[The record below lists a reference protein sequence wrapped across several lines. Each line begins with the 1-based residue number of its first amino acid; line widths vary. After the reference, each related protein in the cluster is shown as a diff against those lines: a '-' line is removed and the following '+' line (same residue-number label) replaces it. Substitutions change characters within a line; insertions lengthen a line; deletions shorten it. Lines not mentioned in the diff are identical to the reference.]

1 LINALA
7 VIADFSYNA
16 TTGTYEPDDIANN
29 ELSIVEYSDYIPL
42 NVAFSG
48 ETFTATFPGTP
59 TLDTNVTVIQCIG
72 IEFFQEVNGN
82 YYAFNSGNCLRI
94 EDAF

>member
-1 LINALA
+1 
-7 VIADFSYNA
+7 
-16 TTGTYEPDDIANN
+16 
-29 ELSIVEYSDYIPL
+29 L

>member
-1 LINALA
+1 M
-7 VIADFSYNA
+7 S
-16 TTGTYEPDDIANN
+16 
-29 ELSIVEYSDYIPL
+29 ELSIVEYSDYILL
-42 NVAFSG
+42 NTAYAGS
-48 ETFTATFPGTP
+48 TLTATLPGAP
-59 TLDTNVTVIQCIG
+59 TLGANVTVIQCIG